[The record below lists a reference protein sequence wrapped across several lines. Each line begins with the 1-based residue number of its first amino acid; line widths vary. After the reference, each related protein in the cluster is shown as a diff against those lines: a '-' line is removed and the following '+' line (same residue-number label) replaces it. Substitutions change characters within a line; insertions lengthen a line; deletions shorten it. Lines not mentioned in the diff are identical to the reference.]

1 MRMHPG
7 PWPPNGLEIIHNQ
20 IKTRR
25 LDPGHACGL
34 VYCSWYLWKSNAT
47 NANWPRPGACAYTR
61 PGARAPR
68 VPLGGWESRA
78 SPAVGC
84 AQARRHTHFG
94 YIPPGSLHYISLER
108 LNAGIMPERYY
119 TTARDVPVW
128 TKIVQTLR
136 LSAELPWWESKILLG
151 KIFCTNPHCQR
162 RVICWHLEGAQTHFV
177 WSPEFRFI
185 L

>member
-34 VYCSWYLWKSNAT
+34 VYCSWCLWKSNAT

-162 RVICWHLEGAQTHFV
+162 RVICWHLEGAQTLG
-177 WSPEFRFI
+177 S